1 MVTTAIDS
9 RAMMFEAPKAVTRS
23 EFVRFV
29 DEAFETA
36 KRDRENSAM
45 AKFRNLWNSST
56 KTRFAV

>member
-1 MVTTAIDS
+1 MITAAIDRRTTA
-9 RAMMFEAPKAVTRS
+9 FETPKTVTRT